1 MANTSG
7 TQDPYKNVDPN
18 GLQTGSTVSAAAGFV
33 ALVGSGGPE
42 GGTAA
47 LFSHSPHL
55 ATAGISLAS
64 LGHLDLFTV
73 GLTLVGLA
81 VVLNIASL
89 IIRRQYAREGD
100 LAIQQAKDSAAQE
113 SARVSTKEER

>member
-1 MANTSG
+1 MTTSG

-18 GLQTGSTVSAAAGFV
+18 GLQKGSTVSAAAGFV
-33 ALVGSGGPE
+33 ALAASGGPE
-42 GGTAA
+42 GMQS

-81 VVLNIASL
+81 VVLNVVSL
-89 IIRRQYAREGD
+89 VIRQQYARVED
-100 LAIQQAKDSAAQE
+100 LAIQQKAKEPAKAL
-113 SARVSTKEER
+113 TKEER

>member
-1 MANTSG
+1 MTNTSG

-33 ALVGSGGPE
+33 ALAASGGPE
-42 GGTAA
+42 GGAAA

-64 LGHLDLFTV
+64 LGHMDLFTV

-89 IIRRQYAREGD
+89 VIRRQYARDAD
-100 LAIQQAKDSAAQE
+100 LASRKADA
-113 SARVSTKEER
+113 